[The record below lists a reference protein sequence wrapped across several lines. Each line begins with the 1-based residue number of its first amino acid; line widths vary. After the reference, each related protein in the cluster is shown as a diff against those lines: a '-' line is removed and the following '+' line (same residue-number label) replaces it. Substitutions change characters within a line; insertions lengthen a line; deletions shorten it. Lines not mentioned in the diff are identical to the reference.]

1 MKARTKITI
10 WTSSFT
16 LLVAIVFSFFS
27 LREIAEQP
35 LYLIDGDLQDIRD
48 IVIERLNAESHDTGP
63 VAVLSRYPF
72 NRYYIKVI
80 DADNRI
86 RMQSTMASQI
96 DLPLQGKGR
105 FSFVKKEM
113 SLEYLGLTEDDRQEL
128 AEAQQK
134 EVPFRVLREGAV
146 IRKQNYTLYVARPVP
161 IFKLEMNELI
171 TGSLMGAG
179 LATMLVIIA
188 SYSLSGGI
196 LKPLVR
202 INAMIREISEVSLYK
217 RLPVGKNH
225 DELHTLS
232 ESLNK
237 MFDRLQFSFDRQK
250 EYIGSASH
258 ELKTPLT
265 VLMLGHEK
273 ILQEELPENARSII
287 EKQLDTLHRLNKMV
301 RNLLEISR
309 LEQHESFTPEI
320 VDLNPLILHVLEE
333 FEDILVSRDITVH
346 TALEQSVIWGDREKM
361 LQMLIN
367 LLDNAIKYNLP
378 EVGQIWLATRP
389 VQDMVE
395 FSIANTGK
403 IIPKESLEK
412 IFEQFYRVE
421 QSRALQF
428 GGAGLGLAIVQQI
441 VRLHNGS
448 IVASHKSAEI
458 NQFLVLLPTG
468 EG

>member
-16 LLVAIVFSFFS
+16 LLVAIAFSFFS

-35 LYLIDGDLQDIRD
+35 LKLIDGDLQDIRD
-48 IVIERLNAESHDTGP
+48 IVIQRISAQSSTSQSAEI
-63 VAVLSRYPF
+63 LSQYPF
-72 NRYYIKVI
+72 ARYYIKVV
-80 DADNRI
+80 DADKRV
-86 RMQSTMASQI
+86 RMQSAMTTHV
-96 DLPLQGKGR
+96 DLPLPSEDR
-105 FSFVKKEM
+105 FSFVQM
-113 SLEYLGLTEDDRQEL
+113 DMGLEFLDISEEDRQEL
-128 AEAQQK
+128 AESQQK
-134 EVPFRVLREGAV
+134 EVPFRVLREQKEIDGQSY
-146 IRKQNYTLYVARPVP
+146 IFFIARPVP

-171 TGSLMGAG
+171 TGSLVGAG
-179 LATMLVIIA
+179 IATILVIIA

-196 LKPLVR
+196 LKPLSR
-202 INAMIREISEVSLYK
+202 INALIKEISEVSLDK
-217 RLPVGKNH
+217 RLPVGKNR

-273 ILQEELPENARSII
+273 LLQEELSEKARNTI

-309 LEQHESFTPEI
+309 LEQLESFTAEA
-320 VDLNPLILHVLEE
+320 VDLKPLILHVVEE
-333 FEDILVSRDITVH
+333 FEDILASRDITVH
-346 TALEQSVIWGDREKM
+346 TALEQSVIWGDREKL

-378 EVGQIWLATRP
+378 SAGQIWITTRP
-389 VQDMVE
+389 ELDMVE

-441 VRLHNGS
+441 VILHRGS
-448 IVASHKSAEI
+448 IVAMHKSTEV
-458 NQFLVLLPTG
+458 NEFLVQLPADKG
-468 EG
+468 

>member
-1 MKARTKITI
+1 
-10 WTSSFT
+10 
-16 LLVAIVFSFFS
+16 
-27 LREIAEQP
+27 
-35 LYLIDGDLQDIRD
+35 
-48 IVIERLNAESHDTGP
+48 
-63 VAVLSRYPF
+63 
-72 NRYYIKVI
+72 
-80 DADNRI
+80 
-86 RMQSTMASQI
+86 
-96 DLPLQGKGR
+96 
-105 FSFVKKEM
+105 
-113 SLEYLGLTEDDRQEL
+113 
-128 AEAQQK
+128 
-134 EVPFRVLREGAV
+134 
-146 IRKQNYTLYVARPVP
+146 
-161 IFKLEMNELI
+161 
-171 TGSLMGAG
+171 
-179 LATMLVIIA
+179 
-188 SYSLSGGI
+188 
-196 LKPLVR
+196 
-202 INAMIREISEVSLYK
+202 
-217 RLPVGKNH
+217 
-225 DELHTLS
+225 
-232 ESLNK
+232 

-378 EVGQIWLATRP
+378 ETGQIWLATRP